1 MIKAEIVLTAWD
13 KTLETR
19 DFSHLSVFCRM
30 IFSVEDTTGEVED
43 LATTKSWCTLGEI
56 RINNF

>member
-19 DFSHLSVFCRM
+19 DFRHLSAFFRM
-30 IFSVEDTTGEVED
+30 IFSSKIR
-43 LATTKSWCTLGEI
+43 LAKSKIWQLPRPGVS
-56 RINNF
+56 RAKYA

>member
-19 DFSHLSVFCRM
+19 DFSIYLYFCRM
-30 IFSVEDTTGEVED
+30 IFSSKTQ
-43 LATTKSWCTLGEI
+43 LAKLKI
-56 RINNF
+56 